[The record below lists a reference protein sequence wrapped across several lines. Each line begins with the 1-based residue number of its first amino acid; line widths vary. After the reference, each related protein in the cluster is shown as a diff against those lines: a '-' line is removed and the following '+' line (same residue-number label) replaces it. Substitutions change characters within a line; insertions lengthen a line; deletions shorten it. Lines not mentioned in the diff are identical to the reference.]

1 MRPSGEYHR
10 RVHRMRAWLRLILDL
25 GRWFRFFGYA
35 AHRFAADGG
44 PRQAAGLSYVSLLAI
59 VPLFAIGLAVLAG
72 FPAFESLRADLHE
85 MMLENLLPDAGIE
98 VSEQLGAF
106 IDNASRMTLPGLI
119 ALGATALL
127 LLLNV
132 TAALNEIWRVAE
144 PRPLVLRLAIY
155 WVLLTLGPVL
165 IGASLSLS
173 GYIFAAAEWFGVDAQ
188 ALGGGSPALARLLAF
203 AFSALGFSLLFLLV
217 PNRSV
222 RPLHAMTG
230 GVTAGLLFEGLKF
243 GFGVYLHYVPSY
255 QVVYGAIAAIPI
267 FLIWMYLSWA
277 VTLFGAEVAAAL
289 PEWRAA
295 VARGSRIAG
304 PGARLALALSLLA
317 RLRAAHRTG
326 AKLRHRTLVM
336 GLPATP
342 GEIDETLQRLRR
354 TGWIA
359 RGFGGRW
366 ILARDLDTVDLSS
379 LAEALNLGLAPG
391 EGWTPA
397 ARAALDDL
405 LAAAAPVL
413 KRDIDGL
420 LHVSEVK

>member
-1 MRPSGEYHR
+1 MMPRSEYHR
-10 RVHRMRAWLRLILDL
+10 RMQRARAWFRLVLNL
-25 GRWFRFFGYA
+25 GRWFRFLGYA
-35 AHRFAADGG
+35 ARRFAADGG

-72 FPAFESLRADLHE
+72 FSVFESLRADLHRIV
-85 MMLENLLPDAGIE
+85 LENLLPDAGIE

-119 ALGATALL
+119 ALGATAVL

-132 TAALNEIWRVAE
+132 TAALNEVWRVAE
-144 PRPLVLRLAIY
+144 PRPLAFRLAIY

-173 GYIFAAAEWFGVDAQ
+173 GYIFATAEWFGVDTQ
-188 ALGGGSPALARLLAF
+188 ALGASPALARLIALG
-203 AFSALGFSLLFLLV
+203 FSALGFTLLFLLV
-217 PNRSV
+217 PNRPV
-222 RPLHAMTG
+222 RLWHALTG
-230 GVTAGLLFEGLKF
+230 GMTAGLLFEGLKF
-243 GFGVYLHYVPSY
+243 GFGVYLRHVPSY
-255 QVVYGAIAAIPI
+255 QAIYGAISAIPI

-295 VARGSRIAG
+295 VARGSRVAG

-317 RLRAAHRTG
+317 RLRAAHRSG
-326 AKLRHRTLVM
+326 ARLRHRALVM

-342 GEIDETLQRLRR
+342 GEIDEALQRLRR
-354 TGWIA
+354 AGWIA

-366 ILARDLDTVDLSS
+366 ILARDLDTVDLAA
-379 LAEALNLGLAPG
+379 LTEALNLGLTPG
-391 EGWTPA
+391 AGWAPA
-397 ARAALDDL
+397 AEAALDEL
-405 LAAAAPVL
+405 LAATAPVFA
-413 KRDIDGL
+413 RDVDGL
-420 LHVSEVK
+420 LRAGDES

>member
-1 MRPSGEYHR
+1 MTRQSEYHR
-10 RVHRMRAWLRLILDL
+10 RVHRLRAWLRLMLDL

-35 AHRFAADGG
+35 ARRFAADGG

-72 FPAFESLRADLHE
+72 FPAFESLRADLHGVV
-85 MMLENLLPDAGIE
+85 LENLLPDAGLE
-98 VSEQLGAF
+98 VSEQFGAF

-119 ALGATALL
+119 ALGVTALL

-132 TAALNEIWRVAE
+132 TAALNDVWRVAE
-144 PRPLVLRLAIY
+144 PRPLALRLAIY
-155 WVLLTLGPVL
+155 WALLTLGPVL

-173 GYIFAAAEWFGVDAQ
+173 GYIFAAAEWFGVGRDA
-188 ALGGGSPALARLLAF
+188 LGGSPALARLV
-203 AFSALGFSLLFLLV
+203 ALGFSTLGFTLLFILV

-222 RPLHAMTG
+222 RLAHALTG
-230 GVTAGLLFEGLKF
+230 GLTAGLLFESLKF
-243 GFGVYLHYVPSY
+243 GFGLYLHYVPSY
-255 QVVYGAIAAIPI
+255 QVVYGAIATVPL

-289 PEWRAA
+289 PEWRATL
-295 VARGSRIAG
+295 ARGSRVAG
-304 PGARLALALSLLA
+304 AGARLALALSLLS
-317 RLRAAHRTG
+317 RLRSAHRSGT
-326 AKLRHRTLVM
+326 KLRHRALAL

-354 TGWIA
+354 VGWVA

-366 ILARDLDTVDLSS
+366 ILARDLETVDLTA

-391 EGWTPA
+391 AGWPPA
-397 ARAALDDL
+397 AEAALDEL
-405 LAAAAPVL
+405 LAAASPVL
-413 KRDIDGL
+413 GREVDTL
-420 LHVSEVK
+420 LRSDDEV

>member
-1 MRPSGEYHR
+1 MTPRPEYRRIMHR
-10 RVHRMRAWLRLILDL
+10 ARAWIRLVLDL

-35 AHRFAADGG
+35 ARRFAADGG

-72 FPAFESLRADLHE
+72 FPVFASLRAELHG
-85 MMLENLLPDAGIE
+85 MVLENLLPDAGIE

-106 IDNASRMTLPGLI
+106 IENASRMTLPGLL

-127 LLLNV
+127 LLFNV

-144 PRPLVLRLAIY
+144 PRPLALRLATY

-173 GYIFAAAEWFGVDAQ
+173 GYVFAAVEWFGVDTQ
-188 ALGGGSPALARLLAF
+188 TLGGSPTLARLV
-203 AFSALGFSLLFLLV
+203 ALGFSTFGFTLLFLLV

-222 RPLHAMTG
+222 RMAHALTG
-230 GVTAGLLFEGLKF
+230 GLAAGFLFEGLKF

-277 VTLFGAEVAAAL
+277 ITLFGAEIAAAL

-295 VARGSRIAG
+295 LARGSRVAG
-304 PGARLALALSLLA
+304 AGARLALALSLLT
-317 RLRAAHRTG
+317 RLRAAHRSG

-336 GLPATP
+336 DLPATP

-354 TGWIA
+354 AGWIA
-359 RGFGGRW
+359 RGFRGRW
-366 ILARDLDTVDLSS
+366 ILARDLDTVDLAA
-379 LAEALNLGLAPG
+379 LTEVLNLRLAPG
-391 EGWTPA
+391 QGWVPA
-397 ARAALDDL
+397 AEAALDDL

-413 KRDIDGL
+413 KRDVEGL
-420 LHVSEVK
+420 LRLADDT